1 MRINEVTGQPTEL
14 VVQKDD
20 EQQTTLQNPKT
31 KVTTI
36 IPKDP
41 TTKGKIS
48 ADPKKPGQ
56 FVMNP
61 DDKGGVN
68 SNLKTGSKVIVP
80 ANNNNGSPV

>member
-1 MRINEVTGQPTEL
+1 MLISEVTGQGTEL

-20 EQQTTLQNPKT
+20 DKQTTLMNPKT

-41 TTKGKIS
+41 NKKGTIA

-56 FVMNP
+56 FVMNQEEEG
-61 DDKGGVN
+61 KV
-68 SNLKTGSKVIVP
+68 SNTLKTGSKVQVQSQP
-80 ANNNNGSPV
+80 GNTPV